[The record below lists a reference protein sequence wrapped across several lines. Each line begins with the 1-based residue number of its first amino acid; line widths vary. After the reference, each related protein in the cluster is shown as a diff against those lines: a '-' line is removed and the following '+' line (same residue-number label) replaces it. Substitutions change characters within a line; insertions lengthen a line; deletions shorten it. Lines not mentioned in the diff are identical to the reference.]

1 VGGFID
7 YAHNDYL
14 QAFMELG
21 LAAPVIVLL
30 AFAAWL
36 RRLVELLR
44 SRDAR
49 SFTLLRLGAGLGMAP
64 IMLHSMF
71 DFALHMPANAMW
83 FAALGGVMFNNGAP
97 DPARRK
103 ANIIPP

>member
-1 VGGFID
+1 
-7 YAHNDYL
+7 
-14 QAFMELG
+14 
-21 LAAPVIVLL
+21 
-30 AFAAWL
+30 
-36 RRLVELLR
+36 
-44 SRDAR
+44 
-49 SFTLLRLGAGLGMAP
+49 MAP

-103 ANIIPP
+103 AKIIPP